1 MGPGSAKASRT
12 IFIFPEHPGHSK
24 FSPGSHEN
32 ITLHSNSPSHQSKKQ
47 NRKGVTQLDIKVT
60 EGNTEEGYVD
70 KVIVTQKPYTFL
82 PSGP

>member
-1 MGPGSAKASRT
+1 MKTSLS
-12 IFIFPEHPGHSK
+12 S
-24 FSPGSHEN
+24 
-32 ITLHSNSPSHQSKKQ
+32 LNSPSHQSKKQ